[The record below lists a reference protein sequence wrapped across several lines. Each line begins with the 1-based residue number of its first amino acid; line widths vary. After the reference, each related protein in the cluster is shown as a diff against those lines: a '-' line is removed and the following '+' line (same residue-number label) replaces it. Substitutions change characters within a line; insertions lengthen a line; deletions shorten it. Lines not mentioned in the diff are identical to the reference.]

1 MHGADEAGNH
11 GIEAGVAAHGGVRLL
26 SFPRAYRLKRRSL
39 IGALFAGR
47 GSKAPSPAVLPDGS
61 YSTLPSTVS
70 HGVVRIL
77 YRISP
82 RESSGTTVPYQIGFS
97 VPRRVKRAVDRNR
110 LKRLLRAAF
119 QQNRRLMDN
128 LTIPEGWQV
137 SAMVLFR
144 GEGRVSERAVGP
156 DTVSALRKLERD
168 LAKVLHADSDTNS

>member
-1 MHGADEAGNH
+1 M
-11 GIEAGVAAHGGVRLL
+11 
-26 SFPRAYRLKRRSL
+26 
-39 IGALFAGR
+39 
-47 GSKAPSPAVLPDGS
+47 
-61 YSTLPSTVS
+61 
-70 HGVVRIL
+70 
-77 YRISP
+77 
-82 RESSGTTVPYQIGFS
+82 
-97 VPRRVKRAVDRNR
+97 PRRVKRAVDRNR